1 MPRRYS
7 TVRRAAMAQETR
19 QRIVDAALALHAERG
34 ILGTKP
40 AQIAARAEVA
50 LTTFYKHFPALGSLV
65 RACTTRGR
73 ELIPV
78 PDPAIVS
85 ALPRNL
91 AVRIETMARTLF
103 DFYEAREPWLYVGR
117 TEERLVPELQ
127 PVLQAQRAVRDA
139 FVRAALEGTGAS
151 REAVAVATALVD
163 FWAWRTLRREVG
175 LSQEQASDAVIATV
189 RRTVNVAAFPGEKER
204 PR

>member
-73 ELIPV
+73 ELIPA
-78 PDPAIVS
+78 PDSAIVS
-85 ALPRNL
+85 ALPPVP
-91 AVRIETMARTLF
+91 AVRIERMTRTLF
-103 DFYEAREPWLYVGR
+103 EYYEAREPWLYVGR

-139 FVRAALEGTGAS
+139 FVHAALEGTGAS

-175 LSQEQASDAVIATV
+175 LSQEQASNAVIATV

>member
-7 TVRRAAMAQETR
+7 ILKRAAMAEETR
-19 QRIVDAALALHAERG
+19 RRIVDAAVALHAEKG
-34 ILGTKP
+34 ILRTKP

-103 DFYEAREPWLYVGR
+103 GFYEAREPWLYVGR
-117 TEERLVPELQ
+117 AEGG
-127 PVLQAQRAVRDA
+127 
-139 FVRAALEGTGAS
+139 VRAPPH
-151 REAVAVATALVD
+151 
-163 FWAWRTLRREVG
+163 
-175 LSQEQASDAVIATV
+175 
-189 RRTVNVAAFPGEKER
+189 PG
-204 PR
+204 P